1 VNGAWA
7 MPFTIRNL
15 PKLFKEKVMT
25 YEEQAQAWIQSSP
38 YVDIPVG
45 RFTLRF
51 KLSADRD
58 WVWSWEYMSWLVP
71 DDFLDS
77 PEQEY
82 FFNLFD
88 DSNASM
94 HDMDFI
100 DVLLKE
106 MQEKPFNQGENK

>member
-1 VNGAWA
+1 
-7 MPFTIRNL
+7 
-15 PKLFKEKVMT
+15 MT
-25 YEEQAQAWIQSSP
+25 YEEQAKKWIQDAP
-38 YVDIPVG
+38 YADVPVG

-71 DDFLDS
+71 DDFLGS

-82 FFNLFD
+82 FFELFD

-94 HDMDFI
+94 HDLSFI
-100 DVLLKE
+100 DDLLEAMKN
-106 MQEKPFNQGENK
+106 KPFNQGESK

>member
-1 VNGAWA
+1 

-25 YEEQAQAWIQSSP
+25 YEEQARAWIQGSP

-45 RFTLRF
+45 RFTLKF
-51 KLSADRD
+51 KLSMDRD
-58 WVWSWEYMSWLVP
+58 WGWAWDYMSWLVP
-71 DDFLDS
+71 DDFQSS

-82 FFNLFD
+82 FFELFD
-88 DSNASM
+88 ASNAST

-106 MQEKPFNQGENK
+106 MQEKPFNQGE